1 MEVRNKILALRT
13 ASLYAH
19 QIAAIAG
26 HDSNNDTVNS
36 KLLLPENTVKLFN
49 AVPLVQQIVNQNDR
63 PVERPERADL
73 ARQRRI
79 IRIFLNRKTAHIGCV
94 AFFYMERLCN
104 RIGHDGIRED
114 FSVGHAHIWPQLPDA
129 FGHILHAV
137 HTLNT
142 LGDSLIEQFRVK
154 AQKKLARKHGTQ
166 RHTQAGPGL

>member
-1 MEVRNKILALRT
+1 
-13 ASLYAH
+13 
-19 QIAAIAG
+19 
-26 HDSNNDTVNS
+26 
-36 KLLLPENTVKLFN
+36 
-49 AVPLVQQIVNQNDR
+49 
-63 PVERPERADL
+63 
-73 ARQRRI
+73 
-79 IRIFLNRKTAHIGCV
+79 
-94 AFFYMERLCN
+94 MERLCN

-154 AQKKLARKHGTQ
+154 AQKKLAGKHGTQ